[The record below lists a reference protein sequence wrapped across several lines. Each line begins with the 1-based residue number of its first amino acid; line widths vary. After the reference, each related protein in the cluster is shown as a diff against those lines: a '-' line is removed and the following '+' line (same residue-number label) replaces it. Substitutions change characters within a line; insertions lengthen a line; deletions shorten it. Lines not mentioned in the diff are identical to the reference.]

1 MSFQVVLGVFLSL
14 FRCFFLD
21 VEVEWAVDSNIRLIF
36 ESIVTTFDYI
46 AYLAHSFH
54 EDL

>member
-1 MSFQVVLGVFLSL
+1 MSLEIVVGVFLSL
-14 FRCFFLD
+14 FTCFFLD

-36 ESIVTTFDYI
+36 EFLGTTFDYI